1 MPESQPVSWR
11 SIVYETPV
19 ISSDNAKVGQVR
31 EVLGDEAEDIFH
43 GIRVALT
50 SGHRDVMV
58 SAEVVA
64 SMSTTDVQVNLT
76 RSQVDALP
84 TYTEEATYHVGT
96 VGRFRKHLGWTKD
109 SETDEER

>member
-1 MPESQPVSWR
+1 MSESQPVSWR

-31 EVLGDEAEDIFH
+31 EVLGDDAEDIFH
-43 GIRVALT
+43 GIRVSLPG
-50 SGHRDVMV
+50 GHRDVVV

-64 SMSTTDVQVNLT
+64 SMATDEVRVDLT
-76 RSQVDALP
+76 RSEVDGLP
-84 TYTEEATYHVGT
+84 TYQEEATYHVGT